1 MKAAHRGDL
10 WSFLVEQGKKAAAA
24 GPTAPAPVAAA
35 AAAAEDG
42 AAAPS
47 AATTT
52 TTTLPPR
59 GRETFVLF
67 IGDKGAGKSTLRL
80 HFLNPTKEIDARPKP
95 TVGLDYQFG
104 RRTNPG
110 TNAKDVA
117 HMWELAGGT
126 AAARAAE
133 LTAVPL
139 SHPGRLAPGCA
150 VVVLVLDLSRPADL
164 LPSLRKWCGAAAVA
178 LASAAAANGGG
189 GGGGGS
195 AAAGRRGS
203 SGSRASSPVPDDEGG
218 ASASAAAAA
227 AAAGAAGRRFPVP
240 LLLVGAKAD
249 SLAREDGPKR
259 KLVQQA
265 LRFGAHAYGAS
276 LVCTGTDKAGKESL
290 KAFRL
295 ALSAAV
301 FGTAAGRRAT
311 GVDDKTAGKPLC
323 VPAGCDADSVGK
335 IGLPRGVR
343 SADEFELMARE
354 AQLDAWQR
362 AVCEFYAP
370 SEGKEG
376 EEEEEEEGK
385 DGGSG
390 GVETM
395 GDDAGGGGGG
405 GGGQFDEPAI
415 DAARARRDEV
425 LVAYKRE
432 AEKRAK
438 VAAQDA
444 RGAERAKSRSSKS
457 SSSSGSGGSGG
468 SAKAGAGAGAGDGE
482 RRRAKKSSS
491 AAEGGSGGAPREKS
505 KTRRV
510 KKSSAAEETKE

>member
-24 GPTAPAPVAAA
+24 GPTAPAPAATA

-42 AAAPS
+42 AAPPS
-47 AATTT
+47 V

-67 IGDKGAGKSTLRL
+67 VGDKGAGKSTLRL

-104 RRTNPG
+104 RRTNPE

-178 LASAAAANGGG
+178 LASATAANGGG

-218 ASASAAAAA
+218 ASASAVAAAA
-227 AAAGAAGRRFPVP
+227 AGGAAGRRFPVP

-290 KAFRL
+290 KAYRL

-311 GVDDKTAGKPLC
+311 GVDDKTASKPLC
-323 VPAGCDADSVGK
+323 VPAGCDADSVEK

-343 SADEFELMARE
+343 SADEFELMARD

-376 EEEEEEEGK
+376 EEEEEDEGK
-385 DGGSG
+385 NGGSG

-395 GDDAGGGGGG
+395 GDDAGGGGGGGG

-415 DAARARRDEV
+415 DAARARRDEL

-457 SSSSGSGGSGG
+457 SSSSKSSAGEGG
-468 SAKAGAGAGAGDGE
+468 GE
-482 RRRAKKSSS
+482 RRRTKKSSS
-491 AAEGGSGGAPREKS
+491 AVDGESGAPREKP